1 MDLVDAA
8 GLPAEN
14 FERPLMKRFVRARHD
29 LAFVG
34 RRPIPVRNDAAG
46 SPNQQPKDAGL
57 RRSESGV
64 NEQID
69 LAKRKKTETKA
80 RSNASAQHHLTGH
93 GIYRLSLR
101 VHRARDTVSEA

>member
-1 MDLVDAA
+1 MDLFGATR
-8 GLPAEN
+8 LPAEN
-14 FERPLMKRFVRARHD
+14 FEGPLMKRFVRARHD

-64 NEQID
+64 NKQID
-69 LAKRKKTETKA
+69 LAKRKKTESKA
-80 RSNASAQHHLTGH
+80 RSDASAQHHLTGH
-93 GIYRLSLR
+93 RIDRFSLR
-101 VHRARDTVSEA
+101 VHRARDTVTEA